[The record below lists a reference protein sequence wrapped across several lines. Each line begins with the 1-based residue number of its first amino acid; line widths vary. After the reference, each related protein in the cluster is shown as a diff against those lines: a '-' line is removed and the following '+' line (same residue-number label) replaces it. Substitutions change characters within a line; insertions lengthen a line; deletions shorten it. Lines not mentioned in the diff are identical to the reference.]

1 MLKKL
6 AARTLAAVAI
16 AATLTTGV
24 APSQAATGHAE
35 VRAHRSEETVLVIGD
50 SLTARSRDKI
60 RKLDPTWI
68 IDGVRGRHVRRLDD
82 VLAEHL
88 TQAAPPDVLVIAL
101 GTNESHGWTEDDYVR
116 VTQMVPDTTG
126 IVFVTTFR
134 DPTLWGA
141 ARADIQ
147 GVYSAWMRHIART
160 RPLTTSVNWRRRV
173 THRPNLL
180 VDGTHATDP
189 RGELVWSRMV
199 TAGVDKVT
207 RQAAEQ
213 EVRRA
218 R

>member
-6 AARTLAAVAI
+6 AVRTLAAVAI
-16 AATLTTGV
+16 ATTLTTGV
-24 APSQAATGHAE
+24 APSQAAPGHAE
-35 VRAHRSEETVLVIGD
+35 ARAHRSEETVLVIGD
-50 SLTARSRDKI
+50 SLTARSRDKL
-60 RKLDPTWI
+60 RKLDPTWT
-68 IDGVRGRHVRRLDD
+68 IDAVRGRHVRKLDD
-82 VLAEHL
+82 VLAAHL
-88 TQAAPPDVLVIAL
+88 AEAAPPDVLVIAL

-116 VTQMVPDTTG
+116 VTQMVPETTL
-126 IVFVTTFR
+126 IVFVSTYR
-134 DPTLWGA
+134 DSTLWGE

-180 VDGTHATDP
+180 VDGTHPTDP

-199 TAGVDKVT
+199 NAGVDLVR

-213 EVRRA
+213 EARRA